1 MTQEPVLDPELSAMS
16 RVLAA
21 LEPLDDDARL
31 RVLMWVSGRYD
42 LAPAV
47 QAQALVS
54 EDPPA
59 DTTEI
64 PSVPSAAASQFV
76 TLGELFGAANPR
88 TNGEKALIA
97 GYWLQVKGGAEDLT
111 SQAVN
116 TELKH
121 LGHGVAN
128 ITAALDELKAARP
141 ALAIQLRKSGSSQ
154 QARKKYKVTAAGEK
168 RVEELVKNG
177 GAA

>member
-1 MTQEPVLDPELSAMS
+1 MN

-21 LEPLDDDARL
+21 LEPLDDEARL
-31 RVLMWVSGRYD
+31 RVLTWVSGRYD
-42 LAPAV
+42 LAPVARP
-47 QAQALVS
+47 QAIVEEAA
-54 EDPPA
+54 EEAA
-59 DTTEI
+59 DI
-64 PSVPSAAASQFV
+64 PTAPSASASQFQN
-76 TLGELFGAANPR
+76 LGELFGAANPR
-88 TNGEKALIA
+88 TNGEKALVA

-128 ITAALDELKAARP
+128 ITAALEELKSARP

-154 QARKKYKVTAAGEK
+154 QARKKYKITAAGEK
-168 RVEELVKNG
+168 RVEALVANG
-177 GAA
+177 GQE